1 MPSKASSVT
10 VPVTG
15 PSVPGPNAT
24 ADQKLDFLMKMVVE
38 ITANTAATAQR
49 ISSLE
54 SSVASVETKVDTIDS
69 AFAAYRKET
78 DARLDALQQELIN
91 VKISANNRDQLLR
104 MKSVKLSGFPISD
117 EEKNASDVEKFLAKR
132 VYDKILLPILTA
144 AKEDGAL
151 DSVPTLAKTIDE
163 VRRINAWSPPS
174 ASGSVPGLGTKERA
188 PPLVIVT
195 LCSQP
200 IRLAILR
207 YKKENIPS
215 PSSVDRSLGTK
226 GFFISEDV
234 TPTTAKLLRDL
245 LADERVDRAWTV
257 EGRIRFIRSGDKN
270 RRIFKVK
277 SVFDSVSSILAM
289 ATVP

>member
-1 MPSKASSVT
+1 
-10 VPVTG
+10 
-15 PSVPGPNAT
+15 
-24 ADQKLDFLMKMVVE
+24 MKMVVE

-188 PPLVIVT
+188 PPPRHRHPL
-195 LCSQP
+195 QP
-200 IRLAILR
+200 THQTGH
-207 YKKENIPS
+207 S
-215 PSSVDRSLGTK
+215 PV
-226 GFFISEDV
+226 
-234 TPTTAKLLRDL
+234 
-245 LADERVDRAWTV
+245 
-257 EGRIRFIRSGDKN
+257 
-270 RRIFKVK
+270 
-277 SVFDSVSSILAM
+277 
-289 ATVP
+289 

>member
-1 MPSKASSVT
+1 
-10 VPVTG
+10 
-15 PSVPGPNAT
+15 
-24 ADQKLDFLMKMVVE
+24 MKMVVE

-54 SSVASVETKVDTIDS
+54 SSVASVEAKVDTIDT
-69 AFAAYRKET
+69 AFATYRKET
-78 DARLDALQQELIN
+78 DAKLDALQQELVN
-91 VKISANNRDQLLR
+91 VKISANNRDQILR
-104 MKSVKLSGFPISD
+104 MKSVKLSGFPICD
-117 EEKNASDVEKFLAKR
+117 DEKNASDAGKFLAKR

-163 VRRINAWSPPS
+163 IRRISAWSPPP
-174 ASGSVPGLGTKERA
+174 ASGNVAGLATKEKA
-188 PPLVIVT
+188 PPLIIIT
-195 LCSQP
+195 LCNSS

-215 PSSVDRSLGTK
+215 PSSADRSLGTK

-257 EGRIRFIRSGDKN
+257 EGRIRFTRTGDKN
-270 RRIFKVK
+270 RRVFKVK
-277 SVFDSVSSILAM
+277 SVFDSVSTILAS
-289 ATVP
+289 PPP

>member
-1 MPSKASSVT
+1 
-10 VPVTG
+10 
-15 PSVPGPNAT
+15 
-24 ADQKLDFLMKMVVE
+24 MKMVVE

-54 SSVASVETKVDTIDS
+54 SSVASVEAKVDTIDTS
-69 AFAAYRKET
+69 FAMYRKET
-78 DARLDALQQELIN
+78 DAKLDALQQELVN
-91 VKISANNRDQLLR
+91 VKISANNRDQILR

-117 EEKNASDVEKFLAKR
+117 DEKNASDAEKFLAKR

-163 VRRINAWSPPS
+163 IRRISAWSPPS
-174 ASGSVPGLGTKERA
+174 ANVVGLATKEKA
-188 PPLVIVT
+188 PPLIIIT
-195 LCSQP
+195 LCNSP

-215 PSSVDRSLGTK
+215 PSPADRSLGTK

-257 EGRIRFIRSGDKN
+257 EGRIRYTRTGDKN
-270 RRIFKVK
+270 RRVYKVK
-277 SVFDSVSSILAM
+277 SVFDSVATILAM
-289 ATVP
+289 ASPP